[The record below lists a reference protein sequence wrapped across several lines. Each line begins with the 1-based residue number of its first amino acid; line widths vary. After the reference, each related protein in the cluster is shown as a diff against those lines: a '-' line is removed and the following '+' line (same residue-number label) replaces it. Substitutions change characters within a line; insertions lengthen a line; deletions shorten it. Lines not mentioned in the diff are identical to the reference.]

1 MSDNVISMQRGGF
14 SFGDAGEVSE
24 VDYVS
29 VTYFGTPLRVL
40 GSSDDL
46 EIALQ
51 EFMEMAMTI
60 DEDDPAATVAVR
72 GLVRAILHPD
82 DFDSYWATVKKHRQG
97 INKQMEFAKAVMESV
112 TGTPIDALSDSSG
125 GQPTTP
131 ANSEDDVSYRAQ
143 RRLEESG
150 RPDLAYAVL
159 LRREALSG

>member
-24 VDYVS
+24 IDYVS

-51 EFMEMAMTI
+51 EFMEVAVAL
-60 DEDDPAATVAVR
+60 DEEDPSSVVAVR
-72 GLVRAILHPD
+72 TLIRAILHPD
-82 DFDSYWATVKKHRQG
+82 DFDSYWATVKRHRQG
-97 INKQMEFAKAVMESV
+97 IQKQMAFAKAVMESV
-112 TGTPIDALSDSSG
+112 TGNPIDALSDSSG